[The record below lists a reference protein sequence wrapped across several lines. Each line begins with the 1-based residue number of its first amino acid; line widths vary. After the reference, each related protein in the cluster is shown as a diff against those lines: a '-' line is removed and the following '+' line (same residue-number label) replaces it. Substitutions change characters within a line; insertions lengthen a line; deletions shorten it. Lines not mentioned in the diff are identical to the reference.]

1 MANPLLALQVQPANI
16 DFAGSVARGQEM
28 QTARLGNM
36 LAQYQLKKA
45 QAADQQAN
53 ALSQLYGEIGPGLVA
68 GEEGAVNRLAQVDPM
83 AALGVRKEGLGIQ
96 KAEGEIAKGKQDIK
110 KADIEIALDRADFIA
125 RSAAGILE
133 APAPARPLLYQ
144 RALQQAKDIG
154 MDVSGAP
161 PQYDENTVKA
171 MMDQGLAVKDR
182 IAQEIDRERLAE
194 TKRSN
199 LADETNTRRGQN
211 MTDARAR
218 ETASRQGYRLMTT
231 DEKKAAG
238 LPAESAYQVN
248 ANGQITRVAGNTSV
262 RPIPSSALAGI
273 QSNRRTL
280 DKIDK
285 AIAAIE
291 KNPEALSW
299 ANAIPGM
306 DAVNQRIPTKG
317 GAGGVTTRALVADI
331 GSQKLHDRSGA
342 AVTASETPRL
352 VPFIP
357 SVSDTPQAAIEKLRN
372 LRAEYETSVD
382 EAEAFYSP
390 EAGYMSLP
398 TRDGKPGSSGG
409 KPVAGGV
416 IDFNDLPE

>member
-1 MANPLLALQVQPANI
+1 MANPLLALSVQPANI
-16 DFAGSVARGQEM
+16 DLAGSIGRGQEM
-28 QTARLGNM
+28 QTAKLGNL
-36 LAQYQLKKA
+36 LAQYQIQKA
-45 QAADQQAN
+45 QKADQQAN

-83 AALGVRKEGLGIQ
+83 AALGVRKEGLGIE
-96 KAEGEIAKGKQDIK
+96 KAQTDITKAKGDIK

-125 RSAAGILE
+125 RSAAGIIE
-133 APAPARPLLYQ
+133 APPAARPLLYQ

-154 MDVSGAP
+154 MDVAGAP
-161 PQYDENTVKA
+161 PQYDENAVKA
-171 MMDQGLAVKDR
+171 MMDQGLTVKDR
-182 IAQEIDRERLAE
+182 IAQHIDAERLAE

-199 LADETNTRRGQN
+199 LADESNTRRGQN

-218 ETASRQGYRLMTT
+218 ETASRQEYRLMTKE
-231 DEKKAAG
+231 EKTAAG

-248 ANGQITRVAGNTSV
+248 DKGQISRVAGNTSV
-262 RPIPSSALAGI
+262 RPIPSSALSGI

-280 DKIDK
+280 SKIDQ

-291 KNPEALSW
+291 KNPSALG
-299 ANAIPGM
+299 AKNYIG
-306 DAVNQRIPTKG
+306 DAVNQRVDPKG
-317 GAGGVTTRALVADI
+317 VPVRALVADI

-342 AVTASETPRL
+342 AVTAAESPRL
-352 VPFIP
+352 MPFIP
-357 SVSDTPQAAIEKLRN
+357 AVTDTPEAAVQKLKN

-398 TRDGKPGSSGG
+398 SRDGKKPGDSGG

-416 IDFNDLPE
+416 IDFNELPD